1 MNVHTVKDTS
11 IAIKDYRIWKGII
24 MEAYYHNDP
33 RIQEWVEQIIET
45 IFTTCLLSG
54 KDSEAEYQKGCQ
66 IVGKLSS
73 LLQGF
78 STFPSE
84 YLADGLE
91 QIIEQQLPDPRVI
104 SNFSTFIET
113 MNRMLNEG
121 MLKAM
126 GDSPEESE
134 LIEMPESI
142 PALASICQNE
152 ILIEESDKN
161 EVLIEEN
168 EEKNYSASG
177 DFEVINSMEKLQE
190 CIESDNK
197 SDTSNKDSHEIV
209 SISAKASELVQTVQI
224 PYRAERL
231 NDVLSY
237 IFPKA
242 TVLWNVSL
250 LNQEF
255 LAQVED
261 VLISRF
267 DSARPSE
274 TNKYI
279 KDGWRILVLREDD
292 LSYPRRLEREVRT
305 ILRLGRKA

>member
-1 MNVHTVKDTS
+1 
-11 IAIKDYRIWKGII
+11 

-84 YLADGLE
+84 YLADGLK
-91 QIIEQQLPDPRVI
+91 QIIEQHLPDPRVI
-104 SNFSTFIET
+104 SNFPTFIET
-113 MNRMLNEG
+113 MNRMRNEG
-121 MLKAM
+121 MLKVIN
-126 GDSPEESE
+126 DTPEESE

-142 PALASICQNE
+142 PASASICQNE
-152 ILIEESDKN
+152 ILIKESDES
-161 EVLIEEN
+161 EVLIEEKD
-168 EEKNYSASG
+168 EKTDTASG
-177 DFEVINSMEKLQE
+177 DFEVIKNMEKSQE
-190 CIESDNK
+190 CIESDIK
-197 SDTSNKDSHEIV
+197 SNTSNKDSHKIV
-209 SISAKASELVQTVQI
+209 SISANASELVQTAQI

-237 IFPKA
+237 IFSKA
-242 TVLWNVSL
+242 PVLWNVSL

-261 VLISRF
+261 VLISRY

-274 TNKYI
+274 TNKYV

-305 ILRLGRKA
+305 ILRLGRKS

>member
-1 MNVHTVKDTS
+1 
-11 IAIKDYRIWKGII
+11 

-54 KDSEAEYQKGCQ
+54 KDSETEYQKGCKT
-66 IVGKLSS
+66 VGKLSS

-84 YLADGLE
+84 YLADGLK

-126 GDSPEESE
+126 GDIPEESKI
-134 LIEMPESI
+134 IEMPESI
-142 PALASICQNE
+142 PASASICQNQV
-152 ILIEESDKN
+152 LIKEGDES
-161 EVLIEEN
+161 EVLIEEKD
-168 EEKNYSASG
+168 EKTDTASG
-177 DFEVINSMEKLQE
+177 NFEVINSMDKLQE
-190 CIESDNK
+190 CIESDIKSDIK
-197 SDTSNKDSHEIV
+197 SDTSNKDSRKIV
-209 SISAKASELVQTVQI
+209 SISAKASELVQTAQI

-242 TVLWNVSL
+242 PVLWNVSL

-261 VLISRF
+261 VLISCY

-274 TNKYI
+274 TNKYV

-305 ILRLGRKA
+305 ILRLGRKS